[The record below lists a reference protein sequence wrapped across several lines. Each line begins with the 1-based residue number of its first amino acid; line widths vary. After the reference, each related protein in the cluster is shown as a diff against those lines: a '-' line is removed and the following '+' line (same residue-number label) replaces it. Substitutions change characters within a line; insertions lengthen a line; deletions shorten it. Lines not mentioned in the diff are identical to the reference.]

1 MSLKLGIQLFS
12 VREEMAKSVEATI
25 RALADI
31 GYRRLELSNH
41 NALNDFGTGFG
52 MSARDFK
59 KLLEELGLEAV
70 TNTVNPYTD
79 GNIDKLIEYHV
90 EIGAKGL
97 VLPVV
102 WYETKDD
109 VLRCCENINRWGKK
123 CHEAGLY
130 YLFHNHFHEFQ
141 KFDGKTV
148 VDMVLENTDPD
159 YVGFE
164 LDTYWAMRAGVDPCD
179 VLRQQGKRC
188 KAIHQKD
195 YAKGRE
201 DHINL
206 LELAGTKGVSRDRF
220 MEICQSV
227 NYEKDF
233 TEIGDGIMDIQRII
247 DTALECTDA
256 EYILLEQDHASM
268 PQLDSVRRSFENFR
282 RFSGIEF

>member
-1 MSLKLGIQLFS
+1 M
-12 VREEMAKSVEATI
+12 
-25 RALADI
+25 
-31 GYRRLELSNH
+31 
-41 NALNDFGTGFG
+41 
-52 MSARDFK
+52 
-59 KLLEELGLEAV
+59 EELGLEAV

-79 GNIDKLIEYHV
+79 ENIDKLIEYHV

-164 LDTYWAMRAGVDPCD
+164 LDTYWAMRAGVDPCESAARPYTRRTTPRAGRTISTCWSLP
-179 VLRQQGKRC
+179 VQRGYQGTGLWR
-188 KAIHQKD
+188 
-195 YAKGRE
+195 YA
-201 DHINL
+201 
-206 LELAGTKGVSRDRF
+206 S
-220 MEICQSV
+220 
-227 NYEKDF
+227 
-233 TEIGDGIMDIQRII
+233 
-247 DTALECTDA
+247 
-256 EYILLEQDHASM
+256 
-268 PQLDSVRRSFENFR
+268 P
-282 RFSGIEF
+282 